1 MWETGFDEEE
11 GVDRK
16 LLGMKR
22 TISDET
28 RLYEFGFMADALDN
42 NIFIVIDAESDCEL
56 YGGQVMR
63 PNRSILPLEYVHII
77 GRKVCARSFNRS
89 IPHFLNRVF

>member
-1 MWETGFDEEE
+1 
-11 GVDRK
+11 
-16 LLGMKR
+16 MKR

-56 YGGQVMR
+56 YGGQVVAAEHAMSAKPVNLAIGICTYHR
-63 PNRSILPLEYVHII
+63 EESAHDPSTDLYHI
-77 GRKVCARSFNRS
+77 F
-89 IPHFLNRVF
+89 